1 VKNRRWKVPEGGW
14 PWSSHRYY
22 LGGNE
27 PEVVKPWV
35 HAVLRRFG
43 DDLQQAHGRY
53 DAFVAEGL
61 AGGRWEDFYQLK
73 AKVFLGSDR
82 FVKEHQAS
90 SDNLGALRLKAQ
102 RCTLSQLARATC
114 EVFAIPEQDLRSR
127 SRTRD
132 TSRARQALCR
142 VARKLAIASASQ
154 LAEYLQR
161 DPSVISHLLSGSEQS
176 EESAEVK
183 ALVER
188 MTCPG
193 VACGQ

>member
-1 VKNRRWKVPEGGW
+1 MARETVDMSFGEATGPVDWDGLVSMPRPPRLQYEGA
-14 PWSSHRYY
+14 
-22 LGGNE
+22 L
-27 PEVVKPWV
+27 
-35 HAVLRRFG
+35 
-43 DDLQQAHGRY
+43 Y
-53 DAFVAEGL
+53 DAYT
-61 AGGRWEDFYQLK
+61 R
-73 AKVFLGSDR
+73 
-82 FVKEHQAS
+82 
-90 SDNLGALRLKAQ
+90 